1 MDNLDTSDE
10 HDGPRYAKLKLSL
23 PPLLLLA
30 FLLLLT
36 AVLLHYRGV
45 SSEEPMPLVIF
56 IVGFFVAM
64 FGAFYDFGA
73 KGYVL
78 KIFEHG
84 APLNENDVRYIN
96 KQQLIMTGIYIG
108 ISGLYFLSALL
119 LYYFVS

>member
-1 MDNLDTSDE
+1 MDKLETSDE
-10 HDGPRYAKLKLSL
+10 STGPRHAKLKLSL

-30 FLLLLT
+30 FLLLFT
-36 AVLLHYRGV
+36 ATLFHYRGK

-56 IVGFFVAM
+56 IIGFFVAM

-84 APLNENDVRYIN
+84 VPLKENDVRYIN
-96 KQQLIMTGIYIG
+96 KQQLIMTSIYIG

-119 LYYFVS
+119 LYYYVP

>member
-1 MDNLDTSDE
+1 MDNLDSSDE
-10 HDGPRYAKLKLSL
+10 NKGPRYAKLKLSL
-23 PPLLLLA
+23 PPILLLA

-36 AVLLHYRGV
+36 AVLLHYRGA
-45 SSEEPMPLVIF
+45 SSEEPMPLAIF
-56 IVGFFVAM
+56 IIGFFVAM

-73 KGYVL
+73 KGYLL

-84 APLNENDVRYIN
+84 APLDENDLRYIN
-96 KQQLIMTGIYIG
+96 KQQLIMTGIYVG